1 MQTDGYNL
9 AKYYMLAHMLEP
21 FQILLFLLY
30 PISCWVQNFSFKEDK
45 LPAPNKNHNKL
56 NPQEN
61 IVVNN
66 KKSCNEKINDIDISL
81 AI

>member
-1 MQTDGYNL
+1 
-9 AKYYMLAHMLEP
+9 MLAA
-21 FQILLFLLY
+21 
-30 PISCWVQNFSFKEDK
+30 NFSFKEDK
-45 LPAPNKNHNKL
+45 LPPPNENHNKL

-66 KKSCNEKINDIDISL
+66 KKSFDEKINDIDISL

>member
-1 MQTDGYNL
+1 MW
-9 AKYYMLAHMLEP
+9 AA
-21 FQILLFLLY
+21 
-30 PISCWVQNFSFKEDK
+30 NFSFKEDK
-45 LPAPNKNHNKL
+45 LPAPNENHNKL

-61 IVVNN
+61 IVVNK

>member
-9 AKYYMLAHMLEP
+9 AKYYMLAH
-21 FQILLFLLY
+21 
-30 PISCWVQNFSFKEDK
+30 
-45 LPAPNKNHNKL
+45 KL